1 MRKLLYQILKDRKAG
16 LIMSQHQAMMV
27 QGTWL
32 KLFGTGGCDCYPYV
46 SEIDMLNDLLEYFNI
61 KVVL

>member
-1 MRKLLYQILKDRKAG
+1 
-16 LIMSQHQAMMV
+16 MSQHQAMMV

-46 SEIDMLNDLLEYFNI
+46 SEIDMLNDLLEYFDI